1 MAIYKLQ
8 QRLNFIKELPFKFE
22 KDIQTLIEKNLK
34 SLLHLDFIRSEFAL
48 NGFRI
53 DTLAFDKETTSFV
66 IVEYKR
72 DKNFSV
78 IDQGYAYLSLML
90 NNKADFI
97 LEFNESQQT
106 TLKRKDVDWTQ
117 SKVIFIS
124 SQFTTYQREAINF
137 KDLPI
142 ELWEIKRFENDTVS
156 FDQIQKTSAKESIKT
171 ISRNDE
177 TVVAVSREVKVFT
190 EQDHLQ
196 KVPFETRELYEQIKD
211 RIISLED
218 NVSTQPKK
226 QTIGF
231 KVNNNIFCDI
241 VLQGKKLKIYVNLK
255 SGDLQDQKKIA
266 RDVSNVGHWG
276 NGSYEIKLTELDDI
290 DYIVSLLKQ
299 SLRKNKE

>member
-1 MAIYKLQ
+1 MAIYKIG
-8 QRLNFIKELPFKFE
+8 QRLDFIKELPFKFE
-22 KDIQTLIEKNLK
+22 KDIQTLVEKNLK

-53 DTLAFDKETTSFV
+53 DTLAFDTETKSFV

-106 TLKRKDVDWTQ
+106 TLKRSDVDWTQ

-124 SQFTTYQREAINF
+124 PQFTNYQREAINF

-142 ELWEIKRFENDTVS
+142 ELWEIKRFENDTIS

-171 ISRNDE
+171 ITRNDE
-177 TVVAVSREVKVFT
+177 TVEAVSKELKVYT

-196 KVPFETRELYEQIKD
+196 QNKTIY
-211 RIISLED
+211 
-218 NVSTQPKK
+218 KK
-226 QTIGF
+226 WT
-231 KVNNNIFCDI
+231 
-241 VLQGKKLKIYVNLK
+241 
-255 SGDLQDQKKIA
+255 
-266 RDVSNVGHWG
+266 
-276 NGSYEIKLTELDDI
+276 
-290 DYIVSLLKQ
+290 LKQ
-299 SLRKNKE
+299 ENFTNK